1 MTGRCSALMSARPV
15 ASSGVLPAR
24 SASIFCPAPADG
36 ESRYITPVIIRSGG
50 TRSTTALSRSC
61 AQTLPR
67 AERETI
73 SEFGQINRRP
83 RPFALSAHGPPHR
96 CPNRNQAGSVLR
108 YFCGA
113 LWSHAAWASCRP
125 HRMRDRAHR
134 PAQSSPAGFLR
145 APGGST
151 DEPSHYRTR
160 EPVHLLPV
168 LVRLA
173 LRNPDCPQLAR
184 PPAGVIHADFRR
196 RQLPAIRPTT
206 LHPNRV
212 NR

>member
-1 MTGRCSALMSARPV
+1 MVCRSPV
-15 ASSGVLPAR
+15 FLIQSLAFR
-24 SASIFCPAPADG
+24 SLRLDRDLVANILDVAVQEVSYLLNG
-36 ESRYITPVIIRSGG
+36 
-50 TRSTTALSRSC
+50 
-61 AQTLPR
+61 R

-96 CPNRNQAGSVLR
+96 CPNRKQAGSVLR

-113 LWSHAAWASCRP
+113 LWSNAAWASCRP

-168 LVRLA
+168 PVRLA